1 MTDILDTM
9 LNPRAAA
16 LRGDRPDLVR
26 YSQGSYEAMITP
38 PDPHGLSAS
47 ERVLAARLAAE
58 LSRHGALAA
67 HYATLPAT
75 SGPRDAAI
83 LRHAALL
90 AARPGEATK
99 ADIAALQAAGLSAME
114 IVTLSQIVALVAYQ
128 ARVLAGL
135 ALFTEAGEA

>member
-1 MTDILDTM
+1 MTDILNTM
-9 LNPRAAA
+9 LSPKAAA
-16 LRGDRPDLVR
+16 LRAARPDFVR
-26 YSQGSYEAMITP
+26 YTQGSYEAMVTP
-38 PDPHGLSAS
+38 PDPQGLSAS
-47 ERVLAARLAAE
+47 ERVLTARQAAE
-58 LSRHGALAA
+58 VSGHDGLAA

-75 SGPRDAAI
+75 PGPRDAAI

-90 AARPGEATK
+90 ATCPGEATK
-99 ADIAALQAAGLSAME
+99 ADTAALQAAGLSAME